1 MKTILA
7 SILALGLLAGA
18 ASASTITPVQNG
30 NATAEWCAPY
40 GGYGH

>member
-18 ASASTITPVQNG
+18 ASASTLTPVQ
-30 NATAEWCAPY
+30 ADTTTSDYCKPY
-40 GGYGH
+40 YGW